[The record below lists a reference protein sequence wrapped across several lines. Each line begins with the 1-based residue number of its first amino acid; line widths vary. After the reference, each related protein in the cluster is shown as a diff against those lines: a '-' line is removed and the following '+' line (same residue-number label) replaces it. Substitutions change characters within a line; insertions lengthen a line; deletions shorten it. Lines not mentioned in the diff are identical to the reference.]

1 VLNVSVAGAD
11 SEALLMHLDLAGIAA
26 SSGSACSTGSVE
38 PSHVLVAMGVPRD
51 LALGAIR
58 FSFGHESTAEDVD
71 RVCEVMPGVV
81 AKVRQLANLLG
92 RAAS

>member
-1 VLNVSVAGAD
+1 MTVCVPGSRSGD
-11 SEALLMHLDLAGIAA
+11 CIAA

-38 PSHVLVAMGVPRD
+38 PSHVLVAMGVPHD

-58 FSFGHESTAEDVD
+58 FSLGHGSTGEDVD

-81 AKVRQLANLLG
+81 AKVRQLANVLG